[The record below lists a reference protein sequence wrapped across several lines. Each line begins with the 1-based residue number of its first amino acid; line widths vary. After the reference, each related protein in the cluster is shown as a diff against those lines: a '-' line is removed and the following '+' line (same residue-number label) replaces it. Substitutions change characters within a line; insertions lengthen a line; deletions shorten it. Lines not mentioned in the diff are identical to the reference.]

1 MEDYSARKRKAL
13 LMNTKTLMS
22 LENRAKKGNLNQS
35 KKKNYMAEYILYDS
49 ICIKV

>member
-1 MEDYSARKRKAL
+1 MEDHSARKMKAL

-35 KKKNYMAEYILYDS
+35 KRRITWQSTYCMTLF
-49 ICIKV
+49 V